1 MRRAQEDLDKAAKDE
16 KYGNMRDYINRV
28 NQKDKKQAAKAKKKL
43 EKDAAK
49 AKGEIDSDD
58 E

>member
-1 MRRAQEDLDKAAKDE
+1 
-16 KYGNMRDYINRV
+16 MRDYINRV
-28 NQKDKKQAAKAKKKL
+28 NAKDKKQAAKAKKKL